1 MAIHQIQ
8 FAYQEQQDRVL
19 LRVSTTEGEEFR
31 FWVTR
36 RFAKRLWGL
45 LVRMLEQ
52 DRPVRQ
58 QFDTDTKRTVL
69 GIRHEGFAQQGNFSA
84 PFEEREYRH
93 PLGDEPLLLAR
104 AEGKLRDD
112 GTYFLRLHPQP
123 GEGIDMVLDARLLHL
138 FSRLLNQVVAKTD
151 WDMQLALS
159 PDAPPGEAEPASG
172 RQKLN

>member
-19 LRVSTTEGEEFR
+19 MRVSTTEGDEFR
-31 FWVTR
+31 FWLTR
-36 RFAKRLWGL
+36 RFVRRLWGL
-45 LVRMLEQ
+45 LVGMLGQ
-52 DRPVRQ
+52 DQPVRQ
-58 QFDTDTKRTVL
+58 QLDADTKRTVL

-112 GTYFLRLHPQP
+112 GTYLLRLQPQA
-123 GEGIDMVLDARLLHL
+123 GQGIDMVLDAKLLHL
-138 FSRLLNQVVAKTD
+138 FSKLLNQAVGKTD
-151 WDMQLALS
+151 WDVNLDLYQGKEQSAQE
-159 PDAPPGEAEPASG
+159 PDTQP
-172 RQKLN
+172 RKLN